1 MVRAVQLVKPG
12 PAALA
17 LKIVDIPKPMP
28 KHGQVLI
35 RVKAFGLN
43 RSELFTR
50 LTGRAPLGDVPI
62 GRVLGIEAV
71 GQVESAPGYE
81 EYFPKGAT
89 VMTAMGGMGIAFDGG
104 YAEYICVSKTNVQ
117 VLKNQT
123 KLGWDVLG
131 ALPEMLQSAHG
142 SLFRGLK
149 LKEGDT
155 LLIRGG
161 TTSVGFAAAAMANNA
176 GATVITTTRRAD
188 RNIHALLKEHGAE
201 HVIVDDGKSIC
212 NTVKNLYP
220 SGINKI
226 LELVGGATVADSISC
241 LAKDGICCFVGMV
254 GGAPVFRDFNPL
266 LTVPTERYLTAYGER
281 TFNANNFP
289 LDDLV
294 EQIDTGKLK
303 VRVGKVFTIDRI
315 AEAHECMEKNEACG
329 KIVVLT
335 GM

>member
-1 MVRAVQLVKPG
+1 MRAVQLVQPG
-12 PAALA
+12 PASSA
-17 LKIVDIPKPMP
+17 LKLVDIDKPTPKD
-28 KHGQVLI
+28 GQVLI

-50 LTGRAPLGDVPI
+50 LTGRAPLGGVPN

-71 GQVESAPGYE
+71 GQVESAPGCE
-81 EYFPKGAT
+81 EHFPTGAT

-104 YAEYICVSKTNVQ
+104 YAEYTCVSKANVQ
-117 VLKNQT
+117 VLKNPT

-149 LKEGDT
+149 LKEGET

-161 TTSVGFAAAAMANNA
+161 TTSVGLAAAAMARNA
-176 GATVITTTRRAD
+176 GATVIATTRRAD
-188 RNIHALLKEHGAE
+188 GETHAMLKEHGAG
-201 HVIVDDGKSIC
+201 HIIVDDGKSIYSA
-212 NTVKNLYP
+212 VMRLYP
-220 SGINKI
+220 SGMNKI
-226 LELVGGATVADSISC
+226 LELVGGATITDSMSC

-254 GGAPVFRDFNPL
+254 GGAPVFPDFNPL
-266 LTVPTERYLTAYGER
+266 FMVPTERYLTAYGER
-281 TFNANNFP
+281 TFNANNLP

-294 EQIDTGKLK
+294 QQIETGKLK
-303 VRVGKVFTIDRI
+303 VRIGKVFTMDRI
-315 AEAHECMEKNEACG
+315 AEAHECMENNEAGG

-335 GM
+335 GL